1 MPVTL
6 MHQSRIVITQWQRT
20 QISKEKIPNL
30 FIWKCSFHF
39 VLSCFDCCLP
49 PSFDRLPP
57 YLVHWLHAGLFC
69 LCLVQLSADFL
80 FHIRCS
86 GIHRE
91 RCRCCKKISKWT
103 VALILGFP
111 FLSDFPSA
119 LAGSRPGT
127 GKRSFLFLWSWYKL
141 VKKDGGSVDTAA
153 SNVYCDVP
161 DSPDPPIIGVFHQH
175 RLRMCHQHFW
185 LHLLARIIHWAP
197 APLPSTVANHL
208 SDGFWYSG
216 WNCVQS

>member
-1 MPVTL
+1 MSEWVSEWQGHLLSCSGQLKRSSTCLCWKWTCFLFIENFFIMPVTL

-57 YLVHWLHAGLFC
+57 YLVHWLHAGVFC

-111 FLSDFPSA
+111 GRIRCIFISKVKYVRRSNTFNSYTASFSFLCNNILSASA
-119 LAGSRPGT
+119 LRSR
-127 GKRSFLFLWSWYKL
+127 YK
-141 VKKDGGSVDTAA
+141 
-153 SNVYCDVP
+153 N
-161 DSPDPPIIGVFHQH
+161 II
-175 RLRMCHQHFW
+175 RM
-185 LHLLARIIHWAP
+185 
-197 APLPSTVANHL
+197 
-208 SDGFWYSG
+208 
-216 WNCVQS
+216 